1 MLADLDTV
9 KAAISDRSQWTETI
23 LSLSSNFSS
32 FSVGY
37 CKRSLHACKRKTFL
51 DPTDIRRRVSLTWEG
66 YPDNAFKRKDDLHL
80 TTDSTSHK
88 FLTTRLSDWEA
99 AELHSCRNE
108 KSVHCNIFARKDVEL
123 YWYHK
128 PGASYLLMLLI
139 KTTLYRLQH
148 HTQSPKVQR
157 ALGSTRR
164 CDQNLSGS
172 NQRMWCWTYS

>member
-1 MLADLDTV
+1 MIMWRLF
-9 KAAISDRSQWTETI
+9 KRRRRRSTIWTL
-23 LSLSSNFSS
+23 LSASLIEQIRLVASSSSSS
-32 FSVGY
+32 F
-37 CKRSLHACKRKTFL
+37 KTC
-51 DPTDIRRRVSLTWEG
+51 RCVSLTWEG
-66 YPDNAFKRKDDLHL
+66 CPDNASKRKDDLHL
-80 TTDSTSHK
+80 TTDSTLHK

-108 KSVHCNIFARKDVEL
+108 KSVRCKIFARKDVEL

-157 ALGSTRR
+157 ALESTRR
-164 CDQNLSGS
+164 CD
-172 NQRMWCWTYS
+172 